1 MAGWAPTVGGLSYV
15 ASGDES
21 GPRALYKMY
30 YCSFF
35 VGEYCTMRHLSSMV
49 ISSIYHKGFGISFI
63 LFYIVNTI
71 FPPGNLGEIDEADYF
86 GTFTPAEARKLGI
99 VPHVTGSVV
108 SDTASVEKDKDLVA
122 VGVDEVKSDVFDRA
136 V

>member
-1 MAGWAPTVGGLSYV
+1 
-15 ASGDES
+15 
-21 GPRALYKMY
+21 
-30 YCSFF
+30 
-35 VGEYCTMRHLSSMV
+35 MV